1 MQPQPGVYDPTTPTG
16 YAPQQPFMQQPMMQA
31 QMQPLQNQQMA
42 QQYVQQQM
50 MYQQQMAFKQPRM
63 QRPGW
68 TTPRLTKAGILGIV
82 ILVLSITGLIMDASG
97 TPWIWSDNG
106 NGTLLDGEEML
117 DEIDDFDE
125 QPPFVLRMMLWPT
138 TIMILGIVFS
148 VPLIVIDLVP
158 MPKRVQGGLHGLFLL
173 ANGTCGIFMM
183 MSFGEW
189 LGSYFN
195 QMFAAGD
202 MEMHMHVMVYYNAI
216 LGLALGASFMLFE
229 SSLEKVSD
237 GWKTGELQRP
247 MYKVVSNLMF
257 CAVIALVFTPLFP
270 IAWQSYSDDYKE
282 NEKFYDEDDGSGEP
296 LAPLQFDALY
306 FSIEESD
313 SSWYP
318 EWDEVEEEAP
328 DTYDVIV
335 NKARLHDYFLV
346 VLWVQL
352 SLMVMMLGISLPK
365 MQKIMEGV
373 CQINALLVGFL
384 IPIVIFT
391 ILMYISIPGLH
402 GEFIVSDSTFD
413 GVSFHLNWFL
423 PLAALLVVINW
434 FVFLFRIHIPWWKKI
449 TAKDLSKLWMD
460 NNAFGQ
466 PMMQQPMV
474 MQQPMQQMAP
484 QAQQQMV
491 QQQQM
496 QQMAMQQQPQ
506 QVAPQFQQPQM
517 PR

>member
-1 MQPQPGVYDPTTPTG
+1 
-16 YAPQQPFMQQPMMQA
+16 
-31 QMQPLQNQQMA
+31 
-42 QQYVQQQM
+42 
-50 MYQQQMAFKQPRM
+50 
-63 QRPGW
+63 
-68 TTPRLTKAGILGIV
+68 
-82 ILVLSITGLIMDASG
+82 
-97 TPWIWSDNG
+97 
-106 NGTLLDGEEML
+106 
-117 DEIDDFDE
+117 
-125 QPPFVLRMMLWPT
+125 
-138 TIMILGIVFS
+138 
-148 VPLIVIDLVP
+148 
-158 MPKRVQGGLHGLFLL
+158 
-173 ANGTCGIFMM
+173 
-183 MSFGEW
+183 
-189 LGSYFN
+189 
-195 QMFAAGD
+195 
-202 MEMHMHVMVYYNAI
+202 
-216 LGLALGASFMLFE
+216 
-229 SSLEKVSD
+229 
-237 GWKTGELQRP
+237 
-247 MYKVVSNLMF
+247 
-257 CAVIALVFTPLFP
+257 
-270 IAWQSYSDDYKE
+270 
-282 NEKFYDEDDGSGEP
+282 
-296 LAPLQFDALY
+296 
-306 FSIEESD
+306 D

-365 MQKIMEGV
+365 MQNIMEGV

-484 QAQQQMV
+484 QAQ
-491 QQQQM
+491 
-496 QQMAMQQQPQ
+496 
-506 QVAPQFQQPQM
+506 
-517 PR
+517 